1 MTTSRPGDIT
11 VLYSVNKLLM
21 TKRVRRDN
29 KSGKLIKSPY
39 GHEKFFRVRTISLA
53 GFSDLAAN
61 LAILTGERYAF
72 VVRGEPI
79 AETNREKARRLV
91 YDDPE
96 TGDRATFAEA
106 PRHWFAV
113 DLDKIP
119 CPVPI
124 DAAYDPDVAIEH
136 LIGLLPPELHDA
148 SCWWQFTT
156 SQGLLQTEGTLSAR
170 LWFWSRTPVDDAGL
184 TRWAIAAN
192 TAAGRRIVDR
202 TLYSAV
208 QPHYVANPIFDG
220 LVDPL
225 PLRCGIRRGLDES
238 IILIIPEPDLPDHYD
253 HRGGG
258 FVGLGVDG
266 FLGQIGAET
275 GFRFGMVG
283 AIASYFASIGVDAD
297 PEPIKAQLR
306 QAIVAAPRGGRSDQE
321 INRYLSERHLN
332 DIIGWVRTRER
343 ANQHQKAVP
352 AAPAARLKSLAT
364 AVPVAGERVP
374 AVRDIAARLIRCDSI
389 PACLAL
395 SLAQAWNGTHCS
407 PPLPRDQVHAIVNDL
422 AGRQVARVEAGN
434 GR

>member
-1 MTTSRPGDIT
+1 MTM
-11 VLYSVNKLLM
+11 LYSVNKLLM

-29 KSGKLIKSPY
+29 KTGKLIKSPY
-39 GHEKFFRVRTISLA
+39 GHEKFFRVRTVGLA

-79 AETNREKARRLV
+79 AETNREKARRLI

-119 CPVPI
+119 APALT
-124 DAAYDPDVAIEH
+124 DAANDPHGTIDY

-156 SQGLLQTEGTLSAR
+156 SQGLPKTEGTLSAR

-192 TAAGRRIVDR
+192 TAAGQRIVDL
-202 TLYSAV
+202 TLYRAV
-208 QPHYVANPIFDG
+208 QPHYIANPLFDG

-238 IILIIPEPDLPDHYD
+238 ITLMIPEPDLADHYD
-253 HRGGG
+253 HGGGG
-258 FVGLGVDG
+258 FVGVGVDG
-266 FLGQIGAET
+266 YLGQIGTET

-283 AIASYFASIGVDAD
+283 AIASYFAVNGAAAD
-297 PEPIKAQLR
+297 PEPIKARLR
-306 QAIVAAPRGGRSDQE
+306 QAIGAAPRGGRGDQD
-321 INRYLSERHLN
+321 INRYLSDRHLN

-343 ANQHQKAVP
+343 AKPTPNSLPQSPSELLKAVGVSIP
-352 AAPAARLKSLAT
+352 VGKERIKATKAIAQHLLRQRFLNPHLAVSLVESWNQVHCTPPLSTELVRAIVATLAT
-364 AVPVAGERVP
+364 REINAVKRAG
-374 AVRDIAARLIRCDSI
+374 
-389 PACLAL
+389 
-395 SLAQAWNGTHCS
+395 
-407 PPLPRDQVHAIVNDL
+407 HA
-422 AGRQVARVEAGN
+422 G
-434 GR
+434 

>member
-1 MTTSRPGDIT
+1 MTASRPGDIT
-11 VLYSVNKLLM
+11 VLYSVNKLM
-21 TKRVRRDN
+21 TKRVRRN
-29 KSGKLIKSPY
+29 RKSGKLITSSY
-39 GHEKFFRVRTISLA
+39 GREKFFRVRTVRLG
-53 GFSDLAAN
+53 GFSALAAL
-61 LAILTGERYAF
+61 LARLTGERYAF
-72 VVRGEPI
+72 VVRGEPL
-79 AETNREKARRLV
+79 AETNRGKARRLL

-96 TGDRATFAEA
+96 TGDRATFGEA
-106 PRHWFAV
+106 ARHWFAV

-119 CPVPI
+119 APASTDPVNDPHGTI
-124 DAAYDPDVAIEH
+124 DY

-156 SQGLLQTEGTLSAR
+156 SQGLPKTESTLSAR
-170 LWFWSRTPVDDAGL
+170 LWFWSQTPVDDAGL

-192 TAAGRRIVDR
+192 TAAGRRIADR

-208 QPHYVANPIFDG
+208 QPHYVANPLFDG

-238 IILIIPEPDLPDHYD
+238 TTLIIPEPDLADHYD
-253 HRGGG
+253 HGGGG
-258 FVGLGVDG
+258 FVGVGVDG
-266 FLGQIGAET
+266 FLGQIGTET

-283 AIASYFASIGVDAD
+283 AIASYFATNGHDAN
-297 PEPIKAQLR
+297 PETIKARLR
-306 QAIVAAPRGGRSDQE
+306 QAIVAAPRGRRSDQE
-321 INRYLSERHLN
+321 INRYVSERHLN

-343 ANQHQKAVP
+343 ANLHQTAVP
-352 AAPAARLKSLAT
+352 ATPAARLKSLAT
-364 AVPVAGERVP
+364 AVPAASERVP

-407 PPLPRDQVHAIVNDL
+407 PPLPRDQVRAIVNDL
-422 AGRQVARVEAGN
+422 AGRQAARVEAGN